1 MPIPRLY
8 TCNWTLFP
16 AMDVV
21 EAARFTARE
30 GFAGIELEATP
41 LGFWPTTV
49 SQGTIDELARIGS
62 QEGIA
67 YSIHAPDSLNPATD
81 QPEMRRRDEEIFRHL
96 VDIAV
101 RLSSPVVGI
110 HPGVAHALFA
120 LERKAIPFSIP
131 RYDRDL
137 LMAEARGRAMAT
149 YTEWG
154 VRCREAGLTLTV
166 ENEGHVRH
174 TVAPRAEILADLI
187 RKASQPNLKANF
199 DTGHAYISTGLVE
212 EFNILQDLIVH
223 LHLNDGQRPG
233 VSEHLPLGTGRVDF
247 SPLASFIARMRGAVV
262 LEIYAPARPEEAL
275 RASRDYLL
283 DVLRKA
289 GVSA

>member
-49 SQGTIDELARIGS
+49 AAATIDELGRIGKN
-62 QEGIA
+62 EGIA
-67 YSIHAPDSLNPATD
+67 YSVHAPDSLNPATD
-81 QPEMRRRDEEIFRHL
+81 QPEMRHRDEEIVRRL

-110 HPGVAHALFA
+110 HPGVAHTLFA
-120 LERKAIPFSIP
+120 LERQAIPYSVP
-131 RYDRDL
+131 RYSRDR

-149 YTEWG
+149 YVEWG
-154 VRCREAGLTLTV
+154 VRCREAGLILTV

-174 TVAPRAEILADLI
+174 TVAPRPEILADLI
-187 RKASQPNLKANF
+187 RRASQPNVKANF
-199 DTGHAYISTGLVE
+199 DTGHAYIGAGLFE
-212 EFNILQDLIVH
+212 EFTILQDLIVH
-223 LHLNDGQRPG
+223 LHLNDGRSPG
-233 VSEHLPLGTGRVDF
+233 LSEHLPLGAGRADF
-247 SPLASFIARMRGAVV
+247 SPLASFIARMEGAAV
-262 LEIYAPARPEEAL
+262 LEIYAPDRPLEAI
-275 RASRDYLL
+275 RASRDFLL
-283 DVLRKA
+283 DILRKA
-289 GVSA
+289 GVSV

>member
-1 MPIPRLY
+1 MPIPRIY

-49 SQGTIDELARIGS
+49 AAAIIDELTRIGKN
-62 QEGIA
+62 EGIA

-81 QPEMRRRDEEIFRHL
+81 QPEMRHRDEEIFRHL

-110 HPGVAHALFA
+110 HPGVAHTLFA
-120 LERKAIPFSIP
+120 LERQAVPFLAP

-137 LMAEARGRAMAT
+137 LMAEARQRAMAT
-149 YTEWG
+149 YIKWG

-174 TVAPRAEILADLI
+174 TIAPRAEILADLI
-187 RKASQPNLKANF
+187 RRTSQPNVKINF
-199 DTGHAYISTGLVE
+199 DTGHASLCAGLFE

-223 LHLNDGQRPG
+223 LHLNDGRNPS

-247 SPLASFIARMRGAVV
+247 SPLTSLLTRMEGAVV
-262 LEIYAPARPEEAL
+262 LEIYAPDRPVEAI

-283 DVLRKA
+283 DVLRNA
-289 GVSA
+289 GVSV